1 MTQTTEAK
9 RVLRALATLRPRIDQ
24 HEAKREELYAKQR
37 TLYEQGARLSPPLTA
52 ADMARAMRPD
62 GEHEHLAESIRQHLR
77 TLGLPKKKARRAP
90 AKKK

>member
-1 MTQTTEAK
+1 MTQTTEAA
-9 RVLRALATLRPRIDQ
+9 RVLKALATLRPRIEQ
-24 HEAKREELYAKQR
+24 LETKRDELYDKQR
-37 TLYEQGARLSPPLTA
+37 SLYEQGARLSPPLTA

-77 TLGLPKKKARRAP
+77 TLDLPKKKPRKIV